1 MQHPPNDV
9 GRRIG
14 KKEISKYGEMNEYTN
29 FKLALV
35 GSIQK

>member
-1 MQHPPNDV
+1 MMLAEEK
-9 GRRIG
+9 R
-14 KKEISKYGEMNEYTN
+14 KEISKYEEMNEYTN